1 MASSSTQT
9 VQVEPKPVETTATP
23 RPAERPADKPFPIK
37 VQTYIPC

>member
-23 RPAERPADKPFPIK
+23 RPAERPADKPYTIK
-37 VQTYIPC
+37 IQNGIPC